1 MLEDLD
7 LLDKTSQTLMQI
19 LENGQQSQDSLSNTD
34 KTTFVELCAS
44 ADTLATVDV
53 VNKED
58 IISSIIT
65 GSQNEAVNNLE
76 PG

>member
-1 MLEDLD
+1 
-7 LLDKTSQTLMQI
+7 MQI

>member
-1 MLEDLD
+1 LLEDLD